1 MLSIICDFVVEVS
14 YAVII
19 IKNLGGGRGER
30 GQQETEKYN
39 IYFRFGMSV
48 NSKVVCV

>member
-19 IKNLGGGRGER
+19 IKNSGGGGER
-30 GQQETEKYN
+30 GSRKEKSI
-39 IYFRFGMSV
+39 IYISV
-48 NSKVVCV
+48 LADP